1 MRWCRTG
8 AMLSHR
14 VRRLAN
20 VVGIVAY
27 VLEENVEEMSVATAI
42 VEELHVVSGRRHA
55 RVGTLLMRSALR
67 VAREAGMLC
76 AALMVQCS
84 NTGAMPF

>member
-1 MRWCRTG
+1 
-8 AMLSHR
+8 
-14 VRRLAN
+14 
-20 VVGIVAY
+20 
-27 VLEENVEEMSVATAI
+27 MSVATAI

-84 NTGAMPF
+84 NTGAMPFYHSVDFNPPLNPDPAATELIWLHVL